1 MLDPQEKRRHP
12 RVKDRL
18 TLRSASAE
26 TGPVEMSTT
35 NLSLGGAHVLSNRY
49 MPLMTRV
56 EVTLHLPPDGGP
68 DSGPRPVRAEA
79 VVVRIHPQDPGGE
92 SRSFEMALFFSRM
105 ENPDRTALAR
115 YLSSQPQA
123 G

>member
-1 MLDPQEKRRHP
+1 MTGIPEKRRHP
-12 RVKDRL
+12 RVEERL

-35 NLSLGGAHVLSNRY
+35 NLSLGGAHVVSNRY

-56 EVTLHLPPDGGP
+56 EVTLHLPPDDSP

-79 VVVRIHPQDPGGE
+79 VVVRIHPPEARDDC
-92 SRSFEMALFFSRM
+92 RSFEMALFFSRM
-105 ENPDRTALAR
+105 ESRDRTALAR

-123 G
+123 V